1 MNNAVLS
8 AIMDRTPAMRA
19 HFAQMERHIKK
30 HPNDLVVSN
39 YRLAIFVASRYRGN
53 GLDME
58 DLIGYAYI
66 GLVLAADHYDPTSGT
81 DFAPYACRW
90 IQGEVCNGLNDAGHP
105 IRLPKYTRA
114 SVTCIREAQKQ
125 FYLQNGR
132 DAMPEELADTLALP
146 VNQVTELLLATARFD
161 SLDTPI
167 GEGEDSYTLAD
178 TVSAETTDW
187 GQSPNGSFSRQTE
200 IDEEEDIH
208 LRVEHILRSLSP
220 RDRAIIEGI
229 HFQGKDFRQ
238 LSRELGLTATRLRQI
253 YRSICPF

>member
-19 HFAQMERHIKK
+19 HFAQMERHIKN

-39 YRLAIFVASRYRGN
+39 YRLAIFVASRYRGS

-178 TVSAETTDW
+178 TVTSGTDE
-187 GQSPNGSFSRQTE
+187 SESE
-200 IDEEEDIH
+200 IH
-208 LRVEHILRSLSP
+208 MRVEQVLRSLSP
-220 RDRAIIEGI
+220 RDRSIIEGI